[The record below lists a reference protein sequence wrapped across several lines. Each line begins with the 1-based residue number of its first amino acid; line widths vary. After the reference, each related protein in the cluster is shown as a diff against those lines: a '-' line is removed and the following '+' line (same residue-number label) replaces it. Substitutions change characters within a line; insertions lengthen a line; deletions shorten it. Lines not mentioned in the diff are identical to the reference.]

1 MKCRNITEDMRSR
14 VDRMVKVGAFDN
26 KSGGGNRT
34 KSAATKFKKK
44 GAVNAV
50 VEEEDDSEE
59 TEVKHDNLPTREY
72 PLWML
77 GMSNTLVDNVNN
89 VEEPATKSK
98 G

>member
-44 GAVNAV
+44 GAANAV
-50 VEEEDDSEE
+50 VEEEDNGEE
-59 TEVKHDNLPTREY
+59 NGGQRQQSAHPRAYSLDAWHVQHSGWQCR
-72 PLWML
+72 
-77 GMSNTLVDNVNN
+77 
-89 VEEPATKSK
+89 
-98 G
+98 